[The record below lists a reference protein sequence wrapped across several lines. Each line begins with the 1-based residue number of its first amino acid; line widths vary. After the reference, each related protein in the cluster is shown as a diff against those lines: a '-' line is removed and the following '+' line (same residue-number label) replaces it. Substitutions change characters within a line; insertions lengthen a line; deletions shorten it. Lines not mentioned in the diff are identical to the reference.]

1 MRPYFT
7 DAQRIR
13 ELAIAR
19 AQRERDSLYCWW
31 RDRYQPQVAQPWE
44 DRTPGGLLEEYYYT
58 LAVEL
63 ERARADWRRE
73 PTPESR
79 ERVQELERVLAGQ
92 GEADTE
98 DRRWLDDMMDRL
110 EAGDDGEPG
119 GDELEWSNPNG

>member
-1 MRPYFT
+1 
-7 DAQRIR
+7 
-13 ELAIAR
+13 
-19 AQRERDSLYCWW
+19 
-31 RDRYQPQVAQPWE
+31 
-44 DRTPGGLLEEYYYT
+44 
-58 LAVEL
+58 VEL